1 MAEFSAVGQM
11 ESEILRMTLDLY
23 NGPQDSCGLM
33 TSGGTE
39 SLFIAML
46 TYREWGRK
54 RGIKKPNIVC
64 SQTAHVGMDKAAFYL
79 GMEMRKVP
87 LLEGQRC
94 DVDGMV

>member
-1 MAEFSAVGQM
+1 
-11 ESEILRMTLDLY
+11 MTIDLY
-23 NGPQDSCGLM
+23 NGTQDSCGLM

-64 SQTAHVGMDKAAFYL
+64 SQTAHVGMAKAAFYL

-87 LLEGQRC
+87 LLDGQRC
-94 DVDGMV
+94 DVDGMVQQID